1 MDTEIELKFL
11 VQGEN
16 VADNIRQCLTHHNFT
31 FKEEEK
37 TLKNTY
43 FDTPDLKLRQ
53 LDYGLRIRTYSTFQE
68 QTIKT
73 RGQVVSGLHSRPE
86 YNVEIS
92 GSVPELA
99 LFPEQLWQ
107 DASQCQL
114 IQEQLTP
121 LFDTHFVRQV
131 FTVENIA
138 GGSIELA
145 YDSGSIS
152 SNNGNEKINEIEL
165 ELLSG
170 ARESLFLLAEKL
182 FEFLPLRVGNV
193 SKAARGY
200 ALFHRRPIEP
210 DLTPL
215 SLIAVKPSDTLDS
228 VFSKAISESLAQLH
242 GLINAYTQ
250 RPRLIYLV
258 KMTEMLAIMRHGF
271 WMFEQAL
278 PAQVLVLREQLSAFM
293 QQFSWVDKATYL
305 NELTNKTGNFRRKI
319 EYSEQLIEQLDL
331 EQQALPEADSVIQIL
346 HSQSFNQLLL
356 ELLKLV
362 LAIENNGVTVNPKNE
377 KTFDVARACLDV
389 HFQNLIPAMA
399 SQTPLPVEQ
408 YLERHKLV
416 VRSLLTGCWF
426 GNLFDKAARLE
437 FRNPWLDIKQ
447 GISELEVLWL
457 LHQQL
462 LTLDTPEQK
471 LLKWQSTKLSK
482 LLVALE
488 SSRLNALEQQPYW
501 LAD

>member
-170 ARESLFLLAEKL
+170 ARESLF
-182 FEFLPLRVGNV
+182 
-193 SKAARGY
+193 
-200 ALFHRRPIEP
+200 
-210 DLTPL
+210 
-215 SLIAVKPSDTLDS
+215 
-228 VFSKAISESLAQLH
+228 
-242 GLINAYTQ
+242 
-250 RPRLIYLV
+250 
-258 KMTEMLAIMRHGF
+258 
-271 WMFEQAL
+271 
-278 PAQVLVLREQLSAFM
+278 
-293 QQFSWVDKATYL
+293 
-305 NELTNKTGNFRRKI
+305 
-319 EYSEQLIEQLDL
+319 
-331 EQQALPEADSVIQIL
+331 
-346 HSQSFNQLLL
+346 
-356 ELLKLV
+356 
-362 LAIENNGVTVNPKNE
+362 
-377 KTFDVARACLDV
+377 C
-389 HFQNLIPAMA
+389 
-399 SQTPLPVEQ
+399 
-408 YLERHKLV
+408 
-416 VRSLLTGCWF
+416 
-426 GNLFDKAARLE
+426 
-437 FRNPWLDIKQ
+437 
-447 GISELEVLWL
+447 
-457 LHQQL
+457 
-462 LTLDTPEQK
+462 
-471 LLKWQSTKLSK
+471 
-482 LLVALE
+482 
-488 SSRLNALEQQPYW
+488 
-501 LAD
+501 